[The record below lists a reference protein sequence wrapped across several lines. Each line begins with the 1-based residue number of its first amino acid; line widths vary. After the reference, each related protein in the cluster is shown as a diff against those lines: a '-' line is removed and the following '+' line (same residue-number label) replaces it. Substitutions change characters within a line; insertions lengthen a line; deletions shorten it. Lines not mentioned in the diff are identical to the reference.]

1 MKELLKSMH
10 KRLIFYSE
18 NIILILLGWFALLL
32 LGFGLL
38 LMEWF
43 TNSFPVVSLII
54 CVLIF
59 FAANKITKNKRYE
72 KL

>member
-1 MKELLKSMH
+1 MKEFLKAIRKLFEFYAKNIKVILFGSSLMVLLVFV
-10 KRLIFYSE
+10 L
-18 NIILILLGWFALLL
+18 A
-32 LGFGLL
+32 

-59 FAANKITKNKRYE
+59 FAANKITKRKA
-72 KL
+72 L